1 MKNCFVDNKESML
14 DPDLLKT
21 MCDYMMKTV
30 VGKLKGRVFTIF
42 KILIFKER
50 GDPQDNLG

>member
-30 VGKLKGRVFTIF
+30 VGKLKKQKSF
-42 KILIFKER
+42 
-50 GDPQDNLG
+50 